1 MKNKLRLLEEER
13 TLPHALLKASATYGD
28 RIAITDGERNVT
40 FRELPGLAQQTAEI
54 LVGLGV
60 NPGDRVMVIAENC
73 FEILQLLIGCSW
85 LNAILV
91 PINKLVQ
98 ASSFNFRNADA

>member
-54 LVGLGV
+54 LLGLGV
-60 NPGDRVMVIAENC
+60 NPGDRVMVIAENWKDTVRYGY
-73 FEILQLLIGCSW
+73 IQQLNSEPL
-85 LNAILV
+85 L
-91 PINKLVQ
+91 
-98 ASSFNFRNADA
+98 